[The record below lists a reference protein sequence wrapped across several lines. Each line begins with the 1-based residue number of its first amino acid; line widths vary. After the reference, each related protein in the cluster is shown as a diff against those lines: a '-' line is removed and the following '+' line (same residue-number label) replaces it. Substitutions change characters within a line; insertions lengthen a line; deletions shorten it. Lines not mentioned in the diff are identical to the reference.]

1 MPYHHVAMQLFLSSF
16 LIIIATQAYPF
27 RDVSRA
33 VGLLRPSSGRTL
45 KYGGAGIA
53 DLDGDGYPDLLC
65 VHHDQQSL
73 QVYFNLGNG
82 RFRQS
87 RFIKWLDNHA
97 LNPIRLTPFDRRM
110 HFVLSEGGSFG
121 LKLKP
126 PHVFRITKRRDVIVD
141 VSKES
146 PDLQF
151 SKGRGRSSIFLSL
164 HTDRRMRVRP
174 DMLATNADGN
184 SIIEGRTKIR
194 KKKKKSA
201 NHFAF
206 QVYPNRTLHR
216 RRLWHRSDGGGR
228 KFAFM
233 TTNYGGVTDIDN
245 DGTMEVILLAEVSV
259 WKLVADF
266 TLQDITMK
274 VVPRLKKPKKRFD
287 NRVIRTPLN
296 SATAFAE
303 LDYDNDGDWDLFFT
317 QSAKR
322 DMPWKS
328 WILPRHDI
336 LLRNNH
342 INNKNKQKHTHTP
355 TFTDASVAA
364 GIPRPGRSSES
375 TGVTVG
381 DFDNDGWIDI
391 FIVRYDSPSSTLSR
405 PGMILLRNQGNGRFR
420 SVRHGFTR
428 RGKNVSGDMATAV
441 DYDLDGRIDLVVSE
455 GSWFDKSNGGFY
467 RVLRNVMITG
477 NGFLLVRVKNGP
489 NRRCTS
495 LHAVVV
501 VFMGNGRRMMR
512 RVGSPGT
519 AVAVSYIETV
529 HFGLGKVGVVKSVRV
544 KWVDGT
550 VREKIGI
557 RANSTVSFGVG
568 W

>member
-1 MPYHHVAMQLFLSSF
+1 MPYHHVAIQLCLSSAV
-16 LIIIATQAYPF
+16 IVVSQAYPF

-33 VGLLRPSSGRTL
+33 AGLIGPFGRAL

-53 DLDGDGYPDLLC
+53 DLDGDRYPDLLC
-65 VHHDQQSL
+65 VHHDQRSL

-87 RFIKWLDNHA
+87 RFIKWLDTHA

-110 HFVLSEGGSFG
+110 YFVLSEGGSFG

-141 VSKES
+141 VSAQS

-164 HTDRRMRVRP
+164 RTDRRMRVRP
-174 DMLATNADGN
+174 DMIATNADGN
-184 SIIEGRTKIR
+184 SIMVGRKT
-194 KKKKKSA
+194 KKKKNEKKSP

-216 RRLWHRSDGGGR
+216 RRLRHRPGHR

-245 DGTMEVILLAEVSV
+245 DGTMEVVLLAEVSV

-266 TLQDITMK
+266 TLQDITMR
-274 VVPRLKKPKKRFD
+274 VVPRLKKKKNRFA
-287 NRVIRTPLN
+287 NRSIKTALN

-303 LDYDNDGDWDLFFT
+303 IDYDNDGDWDLFFT

-328 WILPRHDI
+328 WILPRHDL

-342 INNKNKQKHTHTP
+342 INKNRKHKAKHTRGTM
-355 TFTDASVAA
+355 FTDVSVSA
-364 GIPRPGRSSES
+364 GIPRPGRSTES

-381 DFDNDGWIDI
+381 DFDNDGWVDI
-391 FIVRYDSPSSTLSR
+391 FIIRYQSPSSPGSR
-405 PGMILLRNQGNGRFR
+405 PAMILLRNQGNGRFR
-420 SVRHGFTR
+420 SVQHGLT
-428 RGKNVSGDMATAV
+428 RGKNVRGDMATAV
-441 DYDLDGRIDLVVSE
+441 DYDLDGRVDLIVSE
-455 GSWFDKSNGGFY
+455 GDWFDKSKGGFY
-467 RVLRNVMITG
+467 RIMRNVMMTG
-477 NGFLLVRVKNGP
+477 NGFLLVSVKNGP

-501 VFMGNGRRMMR
+501 VFMVNGRRMMR

-529 HFGLGKVGVVKSVRV
+529 HFGLGKEGFVRSVRV

-550 VREKIGI
+550 VRENKLV